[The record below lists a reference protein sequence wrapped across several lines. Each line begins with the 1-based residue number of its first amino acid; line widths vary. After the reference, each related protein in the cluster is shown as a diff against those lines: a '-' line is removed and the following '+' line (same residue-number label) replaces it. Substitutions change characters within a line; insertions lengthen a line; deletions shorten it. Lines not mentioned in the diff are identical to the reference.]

1 MRYREHEILLWFRIT
16 TWVITCDAFV
26 VQPSLQW
33 PKINKAMGT
42 IKGGRGNVTD
52 LERKRSLGTKHLWVE
67 ELQWGIRKLLNS
79 YVYSGTEKGSREE
92 TK

>member
-1 MRYREHEILLWFRIT
+1 MKVLLWFRIT
-16 TWVITCDAFV
+16 TWAVTCDTFI

-33 PKINKAMGT
+33 PKINKAMRT
-42 IKGGRGNVTD
+42 IKGEKGNVTD

-67 ELQWGIRKLLNS
+67 ELQWGIRKVLNS
-79 YVYSGTEKGSREE
+79 YVHSGTEKGSREE

>member
-16 TWVITCDAFV
+16 TWAITCDAFV

-52 LERKRSLGTKHLWVE
+52 LERKNHLAPNLSRRATMRNKKGAQQLCLLWN
-67 ELQWGIRKLLNS
+67 RKR
-79 YVYSGTEKGSREE
+79 K
-92 TK
+92 